1 MAGTPE
7 LAISTAD
14 GDQHTVWS
22 LSGARPVQ
30 ELAAVFRASPLY
42 VADGHHR
49 YETAL
54 NFRDKQRRENPEAPP
69 NAAFNYVLMLLVDVQ
84 DPGLIIL
91 PTHRVLH
98 DLEGFDAPAFMRRL
112 AARHHVVPRA
122 GRAAVLAAMG
132 ERTPSHPGGIA
143 LGGEGCGGEVAGVAD
158 VDIEWR
164 ASTDPVF

>member
-30 ELAAVFRASPLY
+30 ELAAVFRASRLY
-42 VADGHHR
+42 IADGHHR

-54 NFRDKQRRENPEAPP
+54 NFRDKQRHAHSEAPP
-69 NAAFNYVLMLLVDVQ
+69 DAAFNYVLMLLVDVQ

-98 DLEGFDAPAFMRRL
+98 DLEGFDAPAFARRL
-112 AARHHVVPRA
+112 AARHHLLPRA
-122 GRAAVLAAMG
+122 DRAALLAAMR
-132 ERTPSHPGGIA
+132 EQTPRHRIGLA
-143 LGGEGCGGEVAGVAD
+143 LGGAGRGGEVPASATVAL
-158 VDIEWR
+158 EGN
-164 ASTDPVF
+164 ASADT